1 MFTLFDYYIIVV
13 CELRPHLHGFHDY
26 WLMVHNM
33 MRDDKNDPLSG
44 QLLLAKKLFLHINCT
59 HNLCLYS
66 AMVKEKSTSGKVVK
80 KTTITKTV
88 TQTTVKVAAKKTAP
102 KPKPVPKIKAPIKPK
117 PNKSKESDA
126 LAKVAGQLL
135 HASNVLRKQGK

>member
-1 MFTLFDYYIIVV
+1 
-13 CELRPHLHGFHDY
+13 
-26 WLMVHNM
+26 
-33 MRDDKNDPLSG
+33 
-44 QLLLAKKLFLHINCT
+44 
-59 HNLCLYS
+59 
-66 AMVKEKSTSGKVVK
+66 MVKEKSTSGKVVK

-88 TQTTVKVAAKKTAP
+88 TQTTVKVAAKKTAPKP